1 MLTRNRLPLIALA
14 GLALLAGMWA
24 GLNRLGWA
32 LPPLRPAAHGP
43 LMIAGFLGT
52 VISLERVVAFR
63 RRWAYAAPI
72 LAAAGAV
79 ALLIGLPAE
88 ISRGLFVGS
97 SAVLLIA
104 FALSYYQHYH
114 LKIEWAGLT
123 MIAGAACW
131 LIGNGL
137 WWAGRSLSQ
146 VTPWWIGFLVVT
158 IAGERLELARVLLL
172 NRASRV
178 MFLLSAGLFLGGLAL
193 SLTAFSAGLQ
203 ASGAGLIA
211 LGAWLFY
218 FDVARRTIRQTGL
231 TRFIAACLL
240 PGYLWLIVAGVF
252 WMLWPAYFA
261 GGPFYDAMLHTI
273 LLGFVFSMIFGHEPI
288 IVPALLN
295 LPITYRPTFYLHLI
309 LLHLSLI
316 LRVAGDLTVTPPIRM
331 WGGLLNVIALLIF
344 MGNTIVAVRS
354 RKNGA

>member
-137 WWAGRSLSQ
+137 WWTGRSLSQ
-146 VTPWWIGFLVVT
+146 VTPWRGGREPPLSIAP
-158 IAGERLELARVLLL
+158 IAGYRTTAEPVNVWSVLCGI
-172 NRASRV
+172 SV
-178 MFLLSAGLFLGGLAL
+178 
-193 SLTAFSAGLQ
+193 
-203 ASGAGLIA
+203 
-211 LGAWLFY
+211 
-218 FDVARRTIRQTGL
+218 
-231 TRFIAACLL
+231 
-240 PGYLWLIVAGVF
+240 
-252 WMLWPAYFA
+252 
-261 GGPFYDAMLHTI
+261 
-273 LLGFVFSMIFGHEPI
+273 E
-288 IVPALLN
+288 
-295 LPITYRPTFYLHLI
+295 
-309 LLHLSLI
+309 
-316 LRVAGDLTVTPPIRM
+316 
-331 WGGLLNVIALLIF
+331 
-344 MGNTIVAVRS
+344 GNTTRAD
-354 RKNGA
+354 GWLL